1 MTTSWKKV
9 CSKLKMNGLT
19 GNSKARVGSDE
30 SATSTNSDIETI
42 TTNSS
47 TPQFSN
53 NNRSSFDNEWQMN
66 YMIINRKDGLVA

>member
-9 CSKLKMNGLT
+9 CSKLKMNGIRS
-19 GNSKARVGSDE
+19 NARPRVGSDDNA
-30 SATSTNSDIETI
+30 SSTNSDIDTI

-47 TPQFSN
+47 TPQFTI

-66 YMIINRKDGLVA
+66 YMIINRKDGL